1 MVLTERPGLFMA
13 GSFTLFRSEGS
24 VATADA
30 FFIIRAGDKNKK
42 CCKEKKR
49 IGRIKKL
56 KRADVKEGV

>member
-1 MVLTERPGLFMA
+1 MA

>member
-1 MVLTERPGLFMA
+1 MA

-42 CCKEKKR
+42 NCCKEKKR